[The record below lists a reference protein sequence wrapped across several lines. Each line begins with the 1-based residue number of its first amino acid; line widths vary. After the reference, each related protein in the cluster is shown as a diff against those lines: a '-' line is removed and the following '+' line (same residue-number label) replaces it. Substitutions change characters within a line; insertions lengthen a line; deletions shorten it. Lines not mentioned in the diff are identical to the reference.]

1 MKALLLFKEVEN
13 MGLPLVISIIF
24 MLVGILL
31 WLLSK
36 KFSGEQRR
44 VTESLT
50 GLFILFG
57 FVMWLLAIFT
67 NDPITDF
74 ISKDAQLIIAGLSV
88 TGLSW
93 KYYFDPMKTRINQL
107 EVHAGKLETK
117 VEDIDENVKWIK
129 ENLLTK
135 ITR

>member
-1 MKALLLFKEVEN
+1 

-44 VTESLT
+44 LTESLT

-117 VEDIDENVKWIK
+117 VEGIDENVKWIK

-135 ITR
+135 TSR